1 MSAVLD
7 ETNPEAIIGHFKQ
20 MNSECQQIQAKVTE
34 LTLEKE
40 EHRLVEGTLSKLDGS
55 RKAYRLVGGILV
67 ERTVGEVLPIV
78 SQNLSGVSEKKC
90 WILRC
95 VMQYMMQYML

>member
-1 MSAVLD
+1 MSAAVLD

-40 EHRLVEGTLSKLDGS
+40 
-55 RKAYRLVGGILV
+55 GINHPL
-67 ERTVGEVLPIV
+67 T
-78 SQNLSGVSEKKC
+78 S
-90 WILRC
+90 W
-95 VMQYMMQYML
+95 

>member
-1 MSAVLD
+1 MSAPALD

-20 MNSECQQIQAKVTE
+20 MNAECQQIQAKVTE

-40 EHRLVEGTLSKLDGS
+40 EHRLVEGTLSKLDGG

-78 SQNLSGVSEKKC
+78 SQNLSGVSIVFSC
-90 WILRC
+90 DDGYYLC
-95 VMQYMMQYML
+95 